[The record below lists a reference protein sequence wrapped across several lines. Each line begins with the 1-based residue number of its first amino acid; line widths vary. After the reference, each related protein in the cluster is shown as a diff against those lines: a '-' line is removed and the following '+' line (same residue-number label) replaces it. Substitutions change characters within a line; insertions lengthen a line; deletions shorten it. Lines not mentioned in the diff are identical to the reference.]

1 MSQRI
6 DVGGTRITIRYQPN
20 LTEETRELIR
30 KNVSCIREDNSPD
43 TANCYDKASIHKW
56 MGVMAEGVSPHDAE
70 ILWEIEED
78 FIEF

>member
-6 DVGGTRITIRYQPN
+6 DVGGTRITIRYRPN
-20 LTEETRELIR
+20 ITKETRELIR
-30 KNVSCIREDNSPD
+30 KNVSCIRGDNSPD
-43 TANCYDKASIHKW
+43 TTNCYDKADIHKW
-56 MGVMAEGVSPHDAE
+56 MGVTAGGMPPRDAE